1 MSAGR
6 HGRLMSGALGDE
18 TRKRIWLHG
27 MRNLGYQ
34 DNDIGILPTDTGFQ
48 KLAEYNGSLEVS
60 LRATL
65 LW

>member
-1 MSAGR
+1 MN
-6 HGRLMSGALGDE
+6 GALGDE
-18 TRKRIWLHG
+18 TRKGIWLHG

-34 DNDIGILPTDTGFQ
+34 DNDIGILLADTGFQ
-48 KLAEYNGSLEVS
+48 KLAEYNGSLEVP